1 MPKYQVLK
9 CVTLL
14 VLLKYFT
21 RRRCHRGSS
30 SDEIVDGD
38 VVVVR
43 FVGPKGG
50 PGMPEMLSLSSMI
63 VGKGQGDK
71 VALLTDGRFS
81 GGTYGLVV
89 GHIAPEAQ
97 VGGPIA
103 YLRTGDMVTVDQD
116 TKEVTMHVPDEELA
130 KRRNSSYHHFIA
142 VVSSVSML
150 TSFHQHHVVRLLTSG
165 IWINQVKL
173 NHIL

>member
-1 MPKYQVLK
+1 M
-9 CVTLL
+9 
-14 VLLKYFT
+14 
-21 RRRCHRGSS
+21 
-30 SDEIVDGD
+30 D
-38 VVVVR
+38 V
-43 FVGPKGG
+43 
-50 PGMPEMLSLSSMI
+50 
-63 VGKGQGDK
+63 
-71 VALLTDGRFS
+71 FS

-116 TKEVTMHVPDEELA
+116 TKEITTHVPDEELA
-130 KRRNSSYHHFIA
+130 KRKAETELPPLIA